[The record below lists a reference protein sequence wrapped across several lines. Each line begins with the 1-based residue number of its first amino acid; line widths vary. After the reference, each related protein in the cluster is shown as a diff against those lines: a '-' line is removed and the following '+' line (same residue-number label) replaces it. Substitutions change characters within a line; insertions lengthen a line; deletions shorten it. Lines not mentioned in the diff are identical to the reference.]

1 MLLHFVFVINRDDL
15 GKRDSEFEYVKSMA
29 QFYKKWIKD
38 VFSVDVDVQ
47 CDEMVTGKASIL
59 RKIDISAL
67 LEDHRMRGA
76 DTFHFYL
83 SHFRPLWTD
92 CTCEGY
98 YADNFGMTLWQ
109 KPKDENDILFLAEKN
124 CTLVSH
130 ELAHVFLLKKKFK
143 KHAETIHDVWSQ
155 HTFNNLPFEHYDKNF
170 EKTKDAPY
178 FMTIDSTGF
187 GSL

>member
-15 GKRDSEFEYVKSMA
+15 GKRDFEFEYVKSMA

-38 VFSVDVDVQ
+38 VFLQDVDIQ
-47 CDEMVTGKASIL
+47 CDVMATGKASIL

-67 LEDHRMRGA
+67 LEDHRNRG
-76 DTFHFYL
+76 TEIFHFYL

-98 YADNFGMTLWQ
+98 YAENFGMTLWQ
-109 KPKDENDILFLAEKN
+109 KPKEENDTLFLAEKN

-130 ELAHVFLLKKKFK
+130 ELAHVFLMKKKFK
-143 KHAETIHDVWSQ
+143 KHAETIHDIWTQ
-155 HTFNNLPFEHYDKNF
+155 HTFNALQFEHYDKNF

-178 FMTIDSTGF
+178 FMTIDTTPF

>member
-1 MLLHFVFVINRDDL
+1 MLLHFVFVINKDDL

-29 QFYKKWIKD
+29 QFYKKWIRD
-38 VFSVDVDVQ
+38 VFSEDVDVQ
-47 CDEMVTGKASIL
+47 CDEMITGKASIL

-109 KPKDENDILFLAEKN
+109 KPKDEGDILFLAEKN

-143 KHAETIHDVWSQ
+143 KHAEVIHDVWSQ

-170 EKTKDAPY
+170 EKTTGEPY
-178 FMTIDSTGF
+178 FMTIDSSGF

>member
-15 GKRDSEFEYVKSMA
+15 GKRDFEFEYVKSMA

-38 VFSVDVDVQ
+38 VFSQDVDIQ
-47 CDEMVTGKASIL
+47 CDVMATGKASIL

-67 LEDHRMRGA
+67 LEDHRNRG
-76 DTFHFYL
+76 TEIFHFYL

-98 YADNFGMTLWQ
+98 YAENFGMTLWQ
-109 KPKDENDILFLAEKN
+109 KPKEENDTLFLAEKN

-130 ELAHVFLLKKKFK
+130 ELAHVFLMKKKFK
-143 KHAETIHDVWSQ
+143 KHAETIHDIWTQ
-155 HTFNNLPFEHYDKNF
+155 HTFNALQFEHYDKNF

-178 FMTIDSTGF
+178 FMTIDTTLL

>member
-38 VFSVDVDVQ
+38 VFSEDVDIQ
-47 CDEMVTGKASIL
+47 CDVMATGKASLL

-67 LEDHRMRGA
+67 LEDHRNRGT
-76 DTFHFYL
+76 DIFHFYL

-98 YADNFGMTLWQ
+98 YAENFGMTLWQ
-109 KPKDENDILFLAEKN
+109 KPKDQNDILFLAEKN
-124 CTLVSH
+124 CTIVSH
-130 ELAHVFLLKKKFK
+130 ELSHVFLMKKNPK
-143 KHAETIHDVWSQ
+143 KQAEAIHDVWTQ
-155 HTFNNLPFEHYDKNF
+155 HTFNALQFEHYDKNF

-178 FMTIDSTGF
+178 FMTIDTAGF